1 MLLGKEPCGSD
12 NPWIEKKGS
21 FRGEFA
27 KESLHTVE
35 SQAMGLKANV

>member
-1 MLLGKEPCGSD
+1 MLLVKEPCGSD
-12 NPWIEKKGS
+12 NPWIEKGS